1 MLLKSL
7 RVFRKC
13 SSKARRRRLQ
23 TAEKL
28 NFSANQCRIQ
38 RNKSAV
44 SAQAYRIESRRF
56 LQEELRKIIPSRVGR
71 ELISTH
77 LSMLRMEVVMLLL
90 ILLVILIFGFGY
102 GGYLSLIHISEPTRQ

>member
-1 MLLKSL
+1 M
-7 RVFRKC
+7 
-13 SSKARRRRLQ
+13 Q
-23 TAEKL
+23 TTEKL

-102 GGYLSLIHISEPTRQ
+102 GGYRTGPGYGYYGGDGISLILTIVLTLLLTKVI